1 LTEVVVLDAS
11 AVIAV
16 LDREPGQEIVRPALR
31 GALLSAVNLAEVITK
46 LCERGVAA
54 ERARE
59 ITEDLGVEVV
69 WFDEDLAIATGA
81 LRMATRPAG
90 LSLGDRAC
98 LALARARNGVA
109 FTAEHRWRSV
119 AAAAGVTIR
128 NIRPL
133 S

>member
-1 LTEVVVLDAS
+1 MSRKGQIWWLNYSRIAGARLRPSLTEVVVLDAS

-90 LSLGDRAC
+90 LSLGDR
-98 LALARARNGVA
+98 
-109 FTAEHRWRSV
+109 
-119 AAAAGVTIR
+119 
-128 NIRPL
+128 
-133 S
+133 